1 MKSELNSKDY
11 VTFARKFVKE
21 TVDIMDIEELKSIVS
36 DHIHEMIQEGEDTYG
51 QEGAFEEMKSWDEG
65 TFLSVA
71 EDFELELEGVM
82 ITSFLTGVAVAV
94 PTALIT
100 MKLLNSSLFISNEEL
115 KEANARISLIINNLD
130 DFREERMKDKMERLR
145 HHRQIRPQIIH

>member
-1 MKSELNSKDY
+1 
-11 VTFARKFVKE
+11 
-21 TVDIMDIEELKSIVS
+21 
-36 DHIHEMIQEGEDTYG
+36 
-51 QEGAFEEMKSWDEG
+51 
-65 TFLSVA
+65 
-71 EDFELELEGVM
+71 M

-130 DFREERMKDKMERLR
+130 DIREERLKDKMERLGITDKLDER
-145 HHRQIRPQIIH
+145 LSTRIK